1 MIKYLKYALVI
12 FFSIYLGSSVIRG
25 LINNKRIIKSYD
37 HVLAELAYE
46 KQRNKDLKMQLVMTE
61 NPEHIE
67 LLARR
72 KLGLVK
78 NGEIVYK
85 IVYLN

>member
-1 MIKYLKYALVI
+1 MLKYLKYALVV
-12 FFSIYLGSSVIRG
+12 FLSVYLGSSVVRG
-25 LINNKRIIKSYD
+25 LINNKRIFKSYD
-37 HVLAELAYE
+37 HVLTELAYE

-67 LLARR
+67 ILARK

-78 NGEIVYK
+78 KDEIVYK
-85 IVYLN
+85 IVYTD